1 MAYNPAQHPRDA
13 RGRWRPTVVPGSVI
27 RNTRVGK
34 GGDYYGVKTGAEIA
48 LGRSGRRVLVKA
60 IVGYRP
66 KPKPATGKGAGRPAP
81 RRYYA
86 PGGRTYTTRAAR

>member
-1 MAYNPAQHPRDA
+1 MAYNPGQPRDDA
-13 RGRWRPTVVPGSVI
+13 GRWRPTLVRGSVV
-27 RNTRVGK
+27 RNTRIGR
-34 GGDYYGVKTGAEIA
+34 GGQYYGVKTGAEIA
-48 LGRSGRRVLVKA
+48 IGRSGRRVLVKA

-66 KPKPATGKGAGRPAP
+66 KPKPATGRGAPAP